1 MKIDLNNLQ
10 KEEEIQFLDIFE
22 GEIYNKSWCFQDIY
36 LVDYDKQKVIWE
48 RKSEDGIYMDVF
60 I

>member
-10 KEEEIQFLDIFE
+10 KEEEIQNLDIFE

-36 LVDYDKQKVIWE
+36 LVDYDQ
-48 RKSEDGIYMDVF
+48 
-60 I
+60 